1 MSYIIPNDGTQVVIS
16 ETNVAVSVSENVTT
30 LNIVPAVT
38 TVEAKGL
45 AIALSDSAA
54 MGVTPYGSITAT
66 NVQAALNQLA
76 DQDFRSATAPTGTVV
91 AGVSTLSEGDTWY
104 DTNDEQFKV
113 YRETSTGVYEWV
125 PIIVGDSSGDSDT
138 LDAGAF

>member
-30 LNIVPAVT
+30 LNIVPSVT

-76 DQDFRSATAPTGTVV
+76 DQNFRTTTTPTGPNVD
-91 AGVSTLSEGDTWY
+91 EGDTWY
-104 DTNDEQFKV
+104 DIDDNQLKV
-113 YRETSTGVYEWV
+113 YRETSNGVFEWV
-125 PIIVGDSSGDSDT
+125 PIIVGAAADDSDT

>member
-1 MSYIIPNDGTQVVIS
+1 VSYIIPNDGTQVVIS

-76 DQDFRSATAPTGTVV
+76 DQDFRSNDTPTGTNV
-91 AGVSTLSEGDTWY
+91 SEGDTWY
-104 DTNDEQFKV
+104 DLDDNIMKV
-113 YRETSTGVYEWV
+113 YRE
-125 PIIVGDSSGDSDT
+125 ISSGVFAWTNVVVAETNDT

>member
-30 LNIVPAVT
+30 LNIVPSVT

-66 NVQAALNQLA
+66 NVQAALYQLA
-76 DQDFRSATAPTGTVV
+76 DQDFRSNDTPTGTNV
-91 AGVSTLSEGDTWY
+91 SEGDTWY
-104 DTNDEQFKV
+104 DLDDNIMKV
-113 YRETSTGVYEWV
+113 YRE
-125 PIIVGDSSGDSDT
+125 ISSGVFTWTNVVVAETNDT